1 MLYMGYQL
9 QITHRF
15 LSNHITPQ
23 VAVSKTH
30 GSGALPTSFVPFKNN
45 PTATFNQPKVQWLDF
60 PVPSKQISLL
70 VNQQNMA
77 GYSIHAEPAQVKKS
91 GWVSVN
97 PRLLF
102 IYNGYNFIVWL
113 ASLPPANFVY
123 S

>member
-1 MLYMGYQL
+1 
-9 QITHRF
+9 
-15 LSNHITPQ
+15 

-45 PTATFNQPKVQWLDF
+45 PTATFNQPKVQWLEF

-70 VNQQNMA
+70 VNQQMWLA
-77 GYSIHAEPAQVKKS
+77 ISLHAEPTQVKKG

-97 PRLLF
+97 PRILF
-102 IYNGYNFIVWL
+102 IYNGYHFCCRL
-113 ASLPPANFVY
+113 ASLPSANLLH